1 MRECGPGQLELVD
14 QWTHKPKCTGIH
26 RVVSHRNWMISL
38 ISRSE
43 KPDYLAREMHHMRQ
57 FGAAAALQH
66 LSALIDLI
74 AYEDDYLYDN
84 KYAMVGPS
92 TWKKF
97 VVGNGSLKKDK
108 QYVQIVRDAINTH
121 PMFVGDVSDIKDD
134 NILDAICIGLTG
146 YAATNKCAR
155 VNEIA
160 PFVKLMEDNSKICD
174 YGKER

>member
-1 MRECGPGQLELVD
+1 MRKDFAGVQKMVCIKGAFQTLLLFHVIFGELD
-14 QWTHKPKCTGIH
+14 RHQ
-26 RVVSHRNWMISL
+26 
-38 ISRSE
+38 
-43 KPDYLAREMHHMRQ
+43 
-57 FGAAAALQH
+57 
-66 LSALIDLI
+66 I
-74 AYEDDYLYDN
+74 A
-84 KYAMVGPS
+84 
-92 TWKKF
+92 F
-97 VVGNGSLKKDK
+97 F
-108 QYVQIVRDAINTH
+108 NTH